1 MSHVPEA
8 VSVGGMDSGPS
19 ERARA
24 ITERR
29 ETLGMTGSALARL
42 ADVNRGHLSEYERG
56 KREPDE
62 PWVRRVERALDRIE
76 HETGHDVPD
85 APPAEA
91 PFIRIKVEGVYGAK
105 ALILEAPPG
114 NIGELEA
121 MVDRIMRRLQD
132 APPAEDV

>member
-1 MSHVPEA
+1 MSSAAEVA
-8 VSVGGMDSGPS
+8 SVGGVDSTPS

-29 ETLGMTGSALARL
+29 EALGMTGAALARL

-56 KREPDE
+56 KREVAE
-62 PWVRRVERALDRIE
+62 PWIRRVERALDRIE
-76 HETGHDVPD
+76 HETGHDEPEQK
-85 APPAEA
+85 PAET

-114 NIGELEA
+114 NIAELEA
-121 MVDRIMRRLQD
+121 MVDQIMRRLQD
-132 APPAEDV
+132 APDRDA